1 MLFNPFKNSNLK
13 IFSASDKPALNKRDT
28 FFQWGLLIIENAQV
42 AQQMY

>member
-13 IFSASDKPALNKRDT
+13 IFSDKPALNKRDT